1 MAFFANLLS
10 TPTSQRSGTQSLL
23 SSVAGQG
30 IGNVPGCLSPGL
42 AAQSAHRF
50 LFFHS
55 TLNQRT
61 TPAHVLCS
69 GVFSSSSTA
78 TGKRKRRSEREGGR
92 ERHTQRQRQRN
103 RDREREEMRQT
114 DRQTET
120 HTERNEREKLIDTP
134 GEMVKEWKRE

>member
-1 MAFFANLLS
+1 M
-10 TPTSQRSGTQSLL
+10 
-23 SSVAGQG
+23 
-30 IGNVPGCLSPGL
+30 PGCLSPGL

-78 TGKRKRRSEREGGR
+78 TGKRKRRSERERGR
-92 ERHTQRQRQRN
+92 ERHTQ